1 MNSPI
6 PPPNE
11 IEALDRDIARLQA
24 ETAQLLAQKAALTPL
39 SQLPPPATSLLS
51 YDPPSTPAL
60 DGAPS
65 TAPTST
71 NGGALV
77 ALSLGA
83 AVLVAAVASFAGFI
97 WPQLNLAARS
107 AVLVALIAVLAAI
120 AVFAKPRLPAL
131 AESLAAVSGVSTVLL
146 TTWFYT
152 SSYSKE
158 TPLGA
163 GIAVALAAAVVGIGA
178 VSVRFRSWLWVS
190 AASAA
195 LSSLLITSGITA
207 HYVPAVA
214 LALLLALV
222 AKLFRLEHFVW
233 ACAAQCVV
241 ALFALSAA
249 THDYNLGYAPPFALL
264 FVAAA
269 LIPAGRFAK
278 LSFSKSEMAKLAV
291 GAGPDSFSSAVSMAA
306 VLNLALAATATVVFS
321 ATTAFSAPTFVSH
334 ADAVLSALAAALFIK
349 QRVTDH
355 TSDLALS
362 AVVLAVVGLTANL
375 PVVWLLASGVLL
387 LVLSPF
393 AVPSVVAVCAVALTA
408 ATSAS
413 GEVIKGD
420 SPAWAVLTVAAT
432 LAAWSAFRS
441 RRAPLAVLGA
451 AAALLAIGTSNV
463 LPDKEVW
470 SLSIAEQFGLVAA
483 VVLAFFFMLGK
494 LRGKETVL
502 SWWLA
507 PAFFAALLPA
517 AVHSLQ
523 PGDSQ
528 ALLRTMVVLA
538 LSSLVLVRGVALRLG
553 GLVVPAAAC
562 IALVATSRTL
572 DVASAVPAWI
582 PLVLCAAVLLTLG
595 ARFERVLAPSKKLTS
610 WVASL
615 Q

>member
-1 MNSPI
+1 MDVPL
-6 PPPNE
+6 PPPSE
-11 IEALDRDIARLQA
+11 LEALEREIAQLQA
-24 ETAQLLAQKAALTPL
+24 ETERLRARKDALTPL
-39 SQLPPPATSLLS
+39 SELPPPVTALLS
-51 YDPPSTPAL
+51 YGPPSTPVL
-60 DGAPS
+60 DAAP
-65 TAPTST
+65 ART

-83 AVLVAAVASFAGFI
+83 VVLIAAVASFTGFI

-107 AVLVALIAVLAAI
+107 AVLVALIGVLAAT
-120 AVFAKPRLPAL
+120 AVFTKPRLPAL
-131 AESLAAVSGVSTVLL
+131 AESLAAVSGVSTVVL

-163 GIAVALAAAVVGIGA
+163 GLAVALAAFVVGVGA

-190 AASAA
+190 AASSA
-195 LSSLLITSGITA
+195 LASLLITSGVSA
-207 HYVPAVA
+207 HYIPAVA
-214 LALLLALV
+214 LALLLALI
-222 AKLFRLEHFVW
+222 AKFSRLEHFVW

-249 THDYNLGYAPPFALL
+249 SHDYNLGYAPPFALL
-264 FVAAA
+264 FLVAAFV
-269 LIPAGRFAK
+269 PVERFAK
-278 LSFSKSEMAKLAV
+278 LSFSKSEIAKLALK
-291 GAGPDSFSSAVSMAA
+291 AGPDSFSSAVSMAA

-321 ATTAFSAPTFVSH
+321 ATTAFSEPSVVSH
-334 ADAVLSALAAALFIK
+334 ADAVLSALAAAIFIK
-349 QRVTDH
+349 QRITEH

-375 PVVWLLASGVLL
+375 PIVWLLASGVLL
-387 LVLSPF
+387 LALSPF

-408 ATSAS
+408 AGSAS

-420 SPAWAVLTVAAT
+420 SPTWVVLTVATVLAT
-432 LAAWSAFRS
+432 CSAFRS

-451 AAALLAIGTSNV
+451 AVALLAIGASHV

-470 SLSIAEQFGLVAA
+470 TLSVAEQFGLTSA
-483 VVLAFFFMLGK
+483 VVLAAFFTLGK

-523 PGDSQ
+523 SSDSQ
-528 ALLRTMVVLA
+528 ALLRTVAVLA
-538 LSSLVLVRGVALRLG
+538 LSSLVLARGVALRLG

-562 IALVATSRTL
+562 IALVAVSRTL
-572 DVASAVPAWI
+572 DVASAVPVWI
-582 PLVLCAAVLLTLG
+582 PLVLCATVLLALG
-595 ARFERVLAPSKKLTS
+595 ARFERVLVPSKKLTS